1 MSVKT
6 NERMNI
12 QRQTCPRSWVNWGSL
27 LSSTRFNQ
35 VISRIHFFGLGST
48 AFKSNA
54 APPVNQK
61 QEKKEKKK
69 KTVIINRLKA
79 SKRFKMT
86 LAFVVSF
93 FLISLFALRWSCLK
107 YDKNGHYTFLG
118 NCPPTLPLSQ
128 HFALSEKCLCW
139 LRGGVGGQFP
149 RNVYIKTP

>member
-1 MSVKT
+1 MSFKT

-12 QRQTCPRSWVNWGSL
+12 QKQTCPRSWVNWGSL

-54 APPVNQK
+54 APPVNEK
-61 QEKKEKKK
+61 QEKKEKNKK

-79 SKRFKMT
+79 TKRFKMT

-93 FLISLFALRWSCLK
+93 FLISLFALRWSCFKILSTIK
-107 YDKNGHYTFLG
+107 GSSYVSGQLPTHLSPKPTFYLTWEVSVNVGLG
-118 NCPPTLPLSQ
+118 N
-128 HFALSEKCLCW
+128 
-139 LRGGVGGQFP
+139 G
-149 RNVYIKTP
+149 

>member
-1 MSVKT
+1 MAAVSVKRSIQITLSLWRFRRRRRSFCIQNAETSKQWMSVKT
-6 NERMNI
+6 NQRMNI

-54 APPVNQK
+54 APPVKQK
-61 QEKKEKKK
+61 QEKKEKNKNKK

-93 FLISLFALRWSCLK
+93 FLISLFALRWSCFK
-107 YDKNGHYTFLG
+107 
-118 NCPPTLPLSQ
+118 
-128 HFALSEKCLCW
+128 
-139 LRGGVGGQFP
+139 V
-149 RNVYIKTP
+149 